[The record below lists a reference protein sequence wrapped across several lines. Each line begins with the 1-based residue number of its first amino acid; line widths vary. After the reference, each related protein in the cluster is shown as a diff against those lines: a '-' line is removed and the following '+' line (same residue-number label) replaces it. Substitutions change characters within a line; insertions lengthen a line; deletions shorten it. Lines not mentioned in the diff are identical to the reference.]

1 MHGSCQASATFVGVQ
16 QAHEFFAGTGVFGVA
31 APLAHGGVELLRQS
45 FGFFAEDGKQVGIYS
60 VLHGSSS
67 IACAVA
73 VGGDAASTAGTAVG
87 AAAGAG
93 RCLLLQRDACTGRRG
108 SACNGCCRIAC
119 CKVGGR
125 QGFVVFGYFKGNNF
139 NWCCIKHRGRN

>member
-31 APLAHGGVELLRQS
+31 APLAHGGVELLRQG

-73 VGGDAASTAGTAVG
+73 VGGDAASTAVAVVGVAGVLFGERLTSRISSHVDQQAYYTDSQSTASPRQ
-87 AAAGAG
+87 A
-93 RCLLLQRDACTGRRG
+93 RG
-108 SACNGCCRIAC
+108 SGA
-119 CKVGGR
+119 
-125 QGFVVFGYFKGNNF
+125 
-139 NWCCIKHRGRN
+139 